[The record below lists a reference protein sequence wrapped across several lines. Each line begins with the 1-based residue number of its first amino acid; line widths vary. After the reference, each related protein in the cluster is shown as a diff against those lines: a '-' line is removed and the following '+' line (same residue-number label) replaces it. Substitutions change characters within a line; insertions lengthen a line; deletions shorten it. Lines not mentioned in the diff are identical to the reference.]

1 MLQSRECSLPYHKPQ
16 RNPDSQERY
25 RYVTIVN
32 AIIHPK
38 PIVTKLQ
45 KSKVID
51 RASQKIQEDLVS
63 LVIDDRY
70 EKRTPEA

>member
-1 MLQSRECSLPYHKPQ
+1 M
-16 RNPDSQERY
+16 
-25 RYVTIVN
+25 TIVN

-45 KSKVID
+45 KSNVID